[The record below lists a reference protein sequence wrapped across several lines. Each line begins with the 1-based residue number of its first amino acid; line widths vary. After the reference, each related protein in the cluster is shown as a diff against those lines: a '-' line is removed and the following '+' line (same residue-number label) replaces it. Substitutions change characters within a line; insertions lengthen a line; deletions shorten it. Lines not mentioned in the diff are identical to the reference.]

1 MKTDEEMQR
10 NTGKLTYAFLLRN
23 FTQKIEAV
31 GRGVEEIML
40 RKKKKSMKMRDLV
53 RQDQWPS
60 WSLLKNGTFQEWFHG
75 KDCEEDSSVI
85 VRGSLRISTQQMLEF
100 DFHE

>member
-40 RKKKKSMKMRDLV
+40 RKKKKKHEDERPCQAGSVALLESFKEWYLSGV
-53 RQDQWPS
+53 VS
-60 WSLLKNGTFQEWFHG
+60 WQRL
-75 KDCEEDSSVI
+75 
-85 VRGSLRISTQQMLEF
+85 
-100 DFHE
+100 